1 MPRIQNIAEA
11 ALRGLA
17 VGVRGV
23 LEGKRMQREAKDAR
37 EKRIAD
43 EFYRTKALALEER
56 KVDFRNAIDEEEVDL
71 DKAKLAHQKELDA
84 IVKEKTEYETA
95 LRDDFAAED
104 ENINTLWQAYNT
116 ATDEDEK
123 VGIKS
128 KIDTGRRRLIR
139 IANRIGIQ
147 LTDVSEA
154 EAAEIKAKTAETEA
168 GAAETE
174 DQRSEQV
181 KAVMAIVEMQDWSPE
196 IQDALNEGI
205 TAIVDDDTLSAEERT
220 KADDLKDLIAV
231 IRDSTEIPDENR
243 DGLIADAIR
252 SEVGALVK
260 ARLAAETGGRAETLS
275 EPYRTAF
282 RFVTRSEVSEDDI
295 EGYLKSIHEL
305 IAKGEKDD
313 ARAFI
318 ADLATDDADATEVN
332 TFIVREELLEVLEKL
347 CAGSQLLK
355 ANQTGTAWTPELL
368 QDAQR
373 FFGSTDLSTE
383 ELNTQLQSG
392 VERYRQLIASEDF
405 TETERAGYEAIFS
418 AASGVED
425 VNTAIL
431 QSLSESI
438 SRNQE
443 LFYRHYLGA
452 TDAEAFDPALLTD
465 IVSVIGV
472 ENSEE

>member
-1 MPRIQNIAEA
+1 M
-11 ALRGLA
+11 
-17 VGVRGV
+17 
-23 LEGKRMQREAKDAR
+23 
-37 EKRIAD
+37 
-43 EFYRTKALALEER
+43 
-56 KVDFRNAIDEEEVDL
+56 
-71 DKAKLAHQKELDA
+71 
-84 IVKEKTEYETA
+84 
-95 LRDDFAAED
+95 
-104 ENINTLWQAYNT
+104 
-116 ATDEDEK
+116 
-123 VGIKS
+123 
-128 KIDTGRRRLIR
+128 
-139 IANRIGIQ
+139 
-147 LTDVSEA
+147 
-154 EAAEIKAKTAETEA
+154 
-168 GAAETE
+168 
-174 DQRSEQV
+174 
-181 KAVMAIVEMQDWSPE
+181 
-196 IQDALNEGI
+196 
-205 TAIVDDDTLSAEERT
+205 
-220 KADDLKDLIAV
+220 
-231 IRDSTEIPDENR
+231 
-243 DGLIADAIR
+243 
-252 SEVGALVK
+252 
-260 ARLAAETGGRAETLS
+260 
-275 EPYRTAF
+275 
-282 RFVTRSEVSEDDI
+282 TRSEVSEDDI

-305 IAKGEKDD
+305 IAKGEKDN

-347 CAGSQLLK
+347 GVGSQLLK

-425 VNTAIL
+425 VDTAIL

-452 TDAEAFDPALLTD
+452 TDAEAFHPALLTD

>member
-56 KVDFRNAIDEEEVDL
+56 IADFQNALDQEHIDP
-71 DKAKLAHQKELDA
+71 DKAKLAHQQELDA
-84 IVKEKTEYETA
+84 IVKEKAEYEQT
-95 LRDDFAAED
+95 LRDDFAEED

-139 IANRIGIQ
+139 IANRLGIQ

-154 EAAEIKAKTAETEA
+154 EAAATKAKTAETEA
-168 GAAETE
+168 TAAETE
-174 DQRSEQV
+174 DQRSAQV
-181 KAVMAIVEMQDWSPE
+181 KALMAIVEMQDWSPE
-196 IQDALNEGI
+196 IKDALNEGI
-205 TAIVDDDTLSAEERT
+205 TAIADGDTPPAETRT

-231 IRDSTEIPDENR
+231 IRNSTEIPDESK
-243 DGLIADAIR
+243 DGLIGDAIR
-252 SEVGALVK
+252 SEVGALVS

-282 RFVTRSEVSEDDI
+282 RFATRSGMSEDDI
-295 EGYLKSIHEL
+295 AANLKSIHGL

-313 ARAFI
+313 VRAFI
-318 ADLATDDADATEVN
+318 AGLATDDADATEVKA
-332 TFIVREELLEVLEKL
+332 FILREELLETLEKL
-347 CAGSQLLK
+347 DVGIQLLR
-355 ANQTGTAWTPELL
+355 ANQTGAAWTPELL
-368 QDAQR
+368 QEAQR
-373 FFGSTDLSTE
+373 FFGTTDLSTE
-383 ELNTQLQSG
+383 QLNTELQSG
-392 VERYRQLIASEDF
+392 IERYRQLIASEDI
-405 TETERAGYEAIFS
+405 TETERDGYEAIFA
-418 AASGVED
+418 AASDVED
-425 VNTAIL
+425 IDPAML
-431 QSLSESI
+431 RSLRESI
-438 SRNQE
+438 NRNQDQ
-443 LFYRHYLGA
+443 FYKHYLDS
-452 TDAEAFDPALLTD
+452 TDEEAFDPALLTD